1 MESPGEYLRREREL
15 RGVPIGKIYEATR
28 VPMKYLAALEADEY
42 DTMPHPT
49 FIKGYIKTYCKAL
62 GLDETDAVLRF
73 EVFLREKNEKEHP
86 EEYRRANQKKK
97 REASS
102 IQVHVPKGFK
112 NNAAY
117 AVGAAIVAVIVIL
130 YVAFGGKKEEPAL
143 SPEPVATEAPAQ
155 APMDATVAAQAPVT
169 QPSTAAAPQPAVV
182 AQPVTTTAPQQ
193 AKREAIVTT
202 APIQPVKAPEQ
213 PVQPV
218 APQKAP
224 DSALQQLKAQAR
236 EALKPTVPQTAQ
248 AAPVQAIQPVP
259 AVQPIAEN
267 HTLSV
272 TATDVAWVKIRIDS
286 GEPFEVYLR
295 PGESV
300 SWKAKEMFSLIVGNA
315 GGVDLS
321 YDGRKMP
328 PLGKAGEVVSLK
340 LPKSGSIQVNNQGV
354 RPKPVKPAETAQP
367 QKPVDAASPATGP
380 EAKPQN
386 EEKKEAAPASAPVA
400 PENQ

>member
-28 VPMKYLAALEADEY
+28 VPMKYLVALEADEY
-42 DTMPHPT
+42 DAMPHPT

-102 IQVHVPKGFK
+102 IQVQVLKGLK

-117 AVGAAIVAVIVIL
+117 AIGAAVVAFIIIL
-130 YVAFGGKKEEPAL
+130 YVAFGGKKAEEPA
-143 SPEPVATEAPAQ
+143 PAEPQATETPVQ
-155 APMDATVAAQAPVT
+155 APMDTTIAVQPSALTLPAAPVA
-169 QPSTAAAPQPAVV
+169 PPQPQREAL
-182 AQPVTTTAPQQ
+182 VTT
-193 AKREAIVTT
+193 
-202 APIQPVKAPEQ
+202 Q

-218 APQKAP
+218 QAPAAQPKGP
-224 DSALQQLKAQAR
+224 DSAIQQLKAQAK
-236 EALKPTVPQTAQ
+236 EALKLVPHPQTAPQQALQPPAQ
-248 AAPVQAIQPVP
+248 AAQ
-259 AVQPIAEN
+259 AVQPVEES

-272 TATDVAWVKIRIDS
+272 AATDVAWIKIRIDS

-300 SWKAKEMFSLIVGNA
+300 SWKAKELFSLIVGNA
-315 GGVDLS
+315 GGVSLS

-328 PLGKAGEVVSLK
+328 VLGKAGEVVSFK
-340 LPKSGSIQVNNQGV
+340 VQKGGAIQVNQGAP
-354 RPKPVKPAETAQP
+354 RPKPVKPVETETTAP
-367 QKPVDAASPATGP
+367 PPPPP
-380 EAKPQN
+380 EAKPQT
-386 EEKKEAAPASAPVA
+386 EDKKEAAPSTPQ
-400 PENQ
+400 NQ

>member
-15 RGVPIGKIYEATR
+15 RGVSIGKIYEATR

-86 EEYRRANQKKK
+86 EEYKRASLKKK

-102 IQVHVPKGFK
+102 IPVHVPKGLK

-130 YVAFGGKKEEPAL
+130 YVAFGGKKEEPA
-143 SPEPVATEAPAQ
+143 PAPGPVATEAQVQ
-155 APMDATVAAQAPVT
+155 APADVTATAQTPVA
-169 QPSTAAAPQPAVV
+169 
-182 AQPVTTTAPQQ
+182 AQPVTTAVPQPQ
-193 AKREAIVTT
+193 KEAVVTT
-202 APIQPVKAPEQ
+202 A

-218 APQKAP
+218 ASPQKAP
-224 DSALQQLKAQAR
+224 EAALQQLKAQAK
-236 EALKPTVPQTAQ
+236 EVLKPAPPPQATAQ
-248 AAPVQAIQPVP
+248 Q
-259 AVQPIAEN
+259 AVQPPAQALPLVQPVEDS

-300 SWKAKEMFSLIVGNA
+300 SWKAKELFSLIVGNA
-315 GGVDLS
+315 GGVNLFH
-321 YDGRKMP
+321 DGKKMP
-328 PLGKAGEVVSLK
+328 PLGKAGEVVSFK
-340 LPKSGSIQVNNQGV
+340 VPKGGSVQINQGP
-354 RPKPVKPAETAQP
+354 RPKPVKPVETVQP
-367 QKPVDAASPATGP
+367 QKPVDVAAP
-380 EAKPQN
+380 EAKPQT
-386 EEKKEAAPASAPVA
+386 EDKKEAAPASAPVA

>member
-15 RGVPIGKIYEATR
+15 RGVSLGKIYDATR
-28 VPMKYLAALEADEY
+28 VPMKYLVALEADEY

-102 IQVHVPKGFK
+102 IPVQVPKGLK

-117 AVGAAIVAVIVIL
+117 AVGAAVVAVIIIV
-130 YVAFGGKKEEPAL
+130 YVAFGGKKAEESAPAVEPQATETLVQAPADAAIEAQPPAL
-143 SPEPVATEAPAQ
+143 TLPA
-155 APMDATVAAQAPVT
+155 ATVAPP
-169 QPSTAAAPQPAVV
+169 QPQKEAAATIQQVQQTPAAVR
-182 AQPVTTTAPQQ
+182 QN
-193 AKREAIVTT
+193 
-202 APIQPVKAPEQ
+202 
-213 PVQPV
+213 
-218 APQKAP
+218 AP
-224 DSALQQLKAQAR
+224 DTAVQQLKAQAKEIFR
-236 EALKPTVPQTAQ
+236 PAPPAEKTAQ
-248 AAPVQAIQPVP
+248 LAAPAQPP
-259 AVQPIAEN
+259 AQAVQPAPAAQPAEES

-286 GEPFEVYLR
+286 GEPFEVYLM

-300 SWKAKEMFSLIVGNA
+300 SWKAKELFSLIVGNA
-315 GGVDLS
+315 GGVALS

-328 PLGKAGEVVSLK
+328 VLGKAGEVVSFK
-340 LPKSGSIQVNNQGV
+340 VQKGGAIQVNQGAP
-354 RPKPVKPAETAQP
+354 RPKPVKPVESVQPSRPETTAP
-367 QKPVDAASPATGP
+367 PPD
-380 EAKPQN
+380 AKPQAEDK
-386 EEKKEAAPASAPVA
+386 EETPEAAPSMPQ
-400 PENQ
+400 NQ

>member
-28 VPMKYLAALEADEY
+28 VPMKYLVALEADEY
-42 DTMPHPT
+42 DAMPHPT

-102 IQVHVPKGFK
+102 IQVQVPKGLK

-117 AVGAAIVAVIVIL
+117 AIGAAVVAVIIIL
-130 YVAFGGKKEEPAL
+130 YVAFGGKKAEEPA
-143 SPEPVATEAPAQ
+143 PAEPQATETPVQ
-155 APMDATVAAQAPVT
+155 APMDTTIAVQPPALTLPAA
-169 QPSTAAAPQPAVV
+169 
-182 AQPVTTTAPQQ
+182 
-193 AKREAIVTT
+193 
-202 APIQPVKAPEQ
+202 
-213 PVQPV
+213 PV
-218 APQKAP
+218 APSQREREAVAPTAAQQKAP
-224 DSALQQLKAQAR
+224 DTAVQQLKAQAK
-236 EALKPTVPQTAQ
+236 EALKPVPPAETMAQ
-248 AAPVQAIQPVP
+248 QAVPVHPPVQAAQPAP
-259 AVQPIAEN
+259 AVQPVEES

-272 TATDVAWVKIRIDS
+272 TAIDVAWIKIRIDS

-300 SWKAKEMFSLIVGNA
+300 SWKAKELFSLIVGNA
-315 GGVDLS
+315 GGVALS

-328 PLGKAGEVVSLK
+328 PLGKAGEVVSFK
-340 LPKSGSIQVNNQGV
+340 VPKGGSVQVNQGAP
-354 RPKPVKPAETAQP
+354 RPKPVKPVETVQP
-367 QKPVDAASPATGP
+367 SRPETTAPIAPAP
-380 EAKPQN
+380 EAKPQT
-386 EEKKEAAPASAPVA
+386 EDKKEAAPSTPQ
-400 PENQ
+400 NQ